1 MNTKERTTTTRP
13 GKITATHLTSLGSRL
28 TDRDRQ
34 IALDCYD
41 HRVLTTE
48 QLMRLHFDGLRTT
61 TLRLGKLY
69 QLRVLD
75 RFRPPR
81 RQPGTGT
88 NPYHWILDEAGAHVV
103 AAQRDMERRRLR
115 WQHSDAVDIAQSS
128 KLRHHIEI
136 NEFFSLLS
144 LEAQLKHGALR
155 EWYGERITS
164 TLFKGVV
171 PDGYGVI
178 DLPTVRPSTCCS
190 SSTAGPSQRTG
201 CTRRPCSTPSRSR
214 RAHSASATRS
224 SSSLCP
230 PPRAQSSHARPWP
243 GRTHRPPSPNGAWPA
258 RTHRSRSSLT
268 RQTRSPGGGWRKPWV
283 ARYEVID
290 TAPGVLPSQHADA
303 PDYQTLEIT
312 ARL

>member
-1 MNTKERTTTTRP
+1 MNTQGRSTVARP
-13 GKITATHLTSLGSRL
+13 GKITATHLTTLGSRL

-34 IALDCYD
+34 IAVDCYD

-48 QLMRLHFDGLRTT
+48 QLMRLHFRGLRTT
-61 TLRLGKLY
+61 TLRLGTLY

-81 RQPGTGT
+81 WRPGTGT

-103 AAQRDMERRRLR
+103 AAQLDMERRRLR
-115 WQHSDAVDIAQSS
+115 WQHADAVGIAQSS

-144 LEAQLKHGALR
+144 LEAQLQHGALH

-178 DLPTVRPSTCCS
+178 NLP
-190 SSTAGPSQRTG
+190 
-201 CTRRPCSTPSRSR
+201 
-214 RAHSASATRS
+214 
-224 SSSLCP
+224 
-230 PPRAQSSHARPWP
+230 
-243 GRTHRPPSPNGAWPA
+243 HRPPVHVLLELDRGTEPAHRLREKAVLYAKQIPRSAIRERDAFVLLAVPTATRAKLAREAVTETNAPITVAEWSMASTNSPLAIITDIADRFIG
-258 RTHRSRSSLT
+258 RRLE
-268 RQTRSPGGGWRKPWV
+268 QTRNRP
-283 ARYEVID
+283 A
-290 TAPGVLPSQHADA
+290 
-303 PDYQTLEIT
+303 
-312 ARL
+312 

>member
-1 MNTKERTTTTRP
+1 MNTKERTATRP

-48 QLMRLHFDGLRTT
+48 QLMRLHFSGLRTT
-61 TLRLGKLY
+61 TIRLGTLY

-81 RQPGTGT
+81 RRPGTGT

-115 WQHSDAVDIAQSS
+115 WQHSEAVDIAQSS

-136 NEFFSLLS
+136 NEFFSLLA
-144 LEAQLKHGALR
+144 LEAQLQHGALH

-171 PDGYGVI
+171 PDGYGVVN
-178 DLPTVRPSTCCS
+178 LP
-190 SSTAGPSQRTG
+190 
-201 CTRRPCSTPSRSR
+201 
-214 RAHSASATRS
+214 
-224 SSSLCP
+224 
-230 PPRAQSSHARPWP
+230 
-243 GRTHRPPSPNGAWPA
+243 HRPPIHVLLELDRGTEPAQRLHEKAVLYAKQIPQSALCKHDAFVLLAVPTATRAKLAREAVADTGAPITVAEWSMASTNSPLAIVTDPA
-258 RTHRSRSSLT
+258 DQIAGR
-268 RQTRSPGGGWRKPWV
+268 
-283 ARYEVID
+283 
-290 TAPGVLPSQHADA
+290 
-303 PDYQTLEIT
+303 
-312 ARL
+312 RLAEAMGRPI

>member
-1 MNTKERTTTTRP
+1 MNIQERTTATRP
-13 GKITATHLTSLGSRL
+13 GKITATHLTTLGSRL

-48 QLMRLHFDGLRTT
+48 QLMRLHFGGLRTT
-61 TLRLGKLY
+61 TLRLGTLY

-81 RQPGTGT
+81 RRPGTGT
-88 NPYHWILDEAGAHVV
+88 HPYHWILDEAGAHVV
-103 AAQRDMERRRLR
+103 AAQRDTERRRLR

-144 LEAQLKHGALR
+144 LEAQLQHGALH

-178 DLPTVRPSTCCS
+178 NLPHRPLVHLLLELDRGTEPARRLHDKAVLYARQIPRSQLGEHDAFVVLTVPT
-190 SSTAGPSQRTG
+190 
-201 CTRRPCSTPSRSR
+201 
-214 RAHSASATRS
+214 ATRAKLAREAVAGTGAPIVVAEWS
-224 SSSLCP
+224 KASTHSPLAILTDAAEQIAARRLAP
-230 PPRAQSSHARPWP
+230 AMDRAA
-243 GRTHRPPSPNGAWPA
+243 
-258 RTHRSRSSLT
+258 
-268 RQTRSPGGGWRKPWV
+268 
-283 ARYEVID
+283 
-290 TAPGVLPSQHADA
+290 
-303 PDYQTLEIT
+303 
-312 ARL
+312 